1 MTKKKSDIKIIVPVH
16 EYSEDVKKMMDAA
29 IQSVPEG
36 FDVVISTTKSLKEAI
51 AKDFK
56 NKIVANGDN
65 GGFCEL
71 INQAVGGTKWFSILE
86 FDDAYTTIWGE
97 NVKKYLDFMPEI
109 SVLLS
114 LEDIYDY
121 QNGKYIGFGN
131 EAPWASSF
139 SDELGY
145 IDKGCLENYF
155 NFFLTGGVFNTD
167 DWNEVGGLKPSIK
180 LTFWYEFLLRL
191 TNKGKKVFVMPKVG
205 YVHML
210 GREGSLMEQYREQ
223 MDADESKFWFDTAKQ
238 EYFYKGD
245 RNKTYTKKQEQ

>member
-16 EYSEDVKKMMDAA
+16 EYSEDVKKMMEAA

-36 FDVVISTTKSLKEAI
+36 FDVVISTTKSLKETI

-56 NKIVANGDN
+56 NDIVAKGDS

-71 INQAVGGTKWFSILE
+71 VNQAVGGTKWFSILE

-97 NVKKYLDFMPEI
+97 NVKKYLDFMPGI

-155 NFFLTGGVFNTD
+155 NFYLTGGVFNTD
-167 DWNEVGGLKPSIK
+167 DWNEAGGLKPSIK
-180 LTFWYEFLLRL
+180 LTFWYEFLMRL

-238 EYFYKGD
+238 EYFYKDD

>member
-16 EYSEDVKKMMDAA
+16 EYSEDVKKMMEAA

-36 FDVVISTTKSLKEAI
+36 FDVVISTTKSLEEAI

-56 NKIVANGDN
+56 NDIVAKGDN
-65 GGFCEL
+65 GCFCEL
-71 INQAVGGTKWFSILE
+71 VNQAVGGTKWFSVLE

-223 MDADESKFWFDTAKQ
+223 MDSDESKFWFDTAKQ
-238 EYFYKGD
+238 EYFYKDD

>member
-1 MTKKKSDIKIIVPVH
+1 
-16 EYSEDVKKMMDAA
+16 
-29 IQSVPEG
+29 
-36 FDVVISTTKSLKEAI
+36 
-51 AKDFK
+51 
-56 NKIVANGDN
+56 
-65 GGFCEL
+65 
-71 INQAVGGTKWFSILE
+71 
-86 FDDAYTTIWGE
+86 
-97 NVKKYLDFMPEI
+97 VKKYLDFMPET
-109 SVLLS
+109 SVLLP

-155 NFFLTGGVFNTD
+155 NFYLTGGVFNTD
-167 DWNEVGGLKPSIK
+167 DWNDVGGLKPSIK

-205 YVHML
+205 YVHMM
-210 GREGSLMEQYREQ
+210 GRKGSLMEKYREQ

-238 EYFYKGD
+238 EYFYKDD

>member
-16 EYSEDVKKMMDAA
+16 EYSEDVKKMMEAA

-56 NKIVANGDN
+56 NDIVANGDN

-238 EYFYKGD
+238 EYFYKED